1 MNLGIW
7 LVPVLAGYSVL
18 RFSHVWKRSFTSTAG
33 YEFFF
38 SAALVGSLLLMVARL
53 LAWFGEVMGAGT
65 TALWIFWK
73 EYADF
78 DYSGTLAVVVLLAL
92 AVTAVT
98 NLAITDQD
106 AASRWVE
113 KNESRIG
120 WMLRMSLEKFWLV
133 EIATKTGKSYV
144 GYVIRMPGQ
153 WDPRPEDVALAPA
166 ASGYRRADTRR
177 LELTRFYA
185 EFSDPHEYLVVL
197 PLTNVVSICRF
208 DPEVYREAEN
218 A

>member
-18 RFSHVWKRSFTSTAG
+18 RFSHYWKRSFTSTAG

-38 SAALVGSLLLMVARL
+38 SAALAGGLLLIVARL
-53 LAWFGEVMGAGT
+53 VTWIGEAMGAGT
-65 TALWIFWK
+65 TALWICWK

-78 DYSGTLAVVVLLAL
+78 DHSGTLVVVILLAL
-92 AVTAVT
+92 VVISVM
-98 NLAITDQD
+98 NMAITDQD

-120 WMLRMSLEKFWLV
+120 WILRMSLEKSWLV
-133 EIATKTGKSYV
+133 EISMKTGKSYV

-153 WDPRPEDVALAPA
+153 WDPDPGDVALAPA
-166 ASGYRRADTRR
+166 ASGYRRRKTRS
-177 LELTRFYA
+177 LKLTRYYA
-185 EFSDPHEYLVVL
+185 ALPNRQQHLVVL
-197 PLTNVVSICRF
+197 SMAEVVSICRF
-208 DPEVYREAEN
+208 NPGVYRATN
-218 A
+218 SA

>member
-18 RFSHVWKRSFTSTAG
+18 RFSHFVKRSFRSTSG

-38 SAALVGSLLLMVARL
+38 GAALAGGLLLIVARL
-53 LAWFGEVMGAGT
+53 ITWVGEAMGAGA
-65 TALWIFWK
+65 TALWICWK

-78 DYSGTLAVVVLLAL
+78 DYSGTLAMVVLLAL
-92 AVTAVT
+92 VFIVEM
-98 NLAITDQD
+98 NLVITDQD

-120 WMLRMSLEKFWLV
+120 WILRMSLEKRWLV

-153 WDPRPEDVALAPA
+153 WDPRPEDVALTPM
-166 ASGYRRADTRR
+166 ASGYRRRDTHR
-177 LELTRFYA
+177 LKLTRFYV
-185 EFSDPHEYLVVL
+185 ELNDPHEYLIVL
-197 PLTNVVSICRF
+197 PLAKVVSICRF
-208 DPEVYREAEN
+208 DPRVYRAANN

>member
-18 RFSHVWKRSFTSTAG
+18 RFSHACKRSFTSTAG

-38 SAALVGSLLLMVARL
+38 SAALVGGLLLMVARL
-53 LAWFGEVMGAGT
+53 FTWFGEVTGAGT

-78 DYSGTLAVVVLLAL
+78 DYSGTLAMVVLFAL
-92 AVTAVT
+92 AVIAVT

-153 WDPRPEDVALAPA
+153 WDPRPEDIALAPA
-166 ASGYRRADTRR
+166 ASGYRRADTHR
-177 LELTRFYA
+177 LELMRFYA

-208 DPEVYREAEN
+208 DPKVYREAEN